1 MTNFI
6 FKSREDLQKINQSI
20 LLKLNLIQNELRH
33 QRVDHIKILSL
44 LEKLSIDDNLQKQVD
59 DFYEKPA
66 IEDLD

>member
-33 QRVDHIKILSL
+33 NRVDNLKIISL
-44 LEKLSIDDNLQKQVD
+44 LNSLVVTEKCQTQVD
-59 DFYEKPA
+59 EFYEKPS
-66 IEDLD
+66 EDELT